1 MKDKL
6 IALIVK
12 FVFTFAA
19 AWLSFGYIG
28 GNALGWIILT
38 AIAVAILNYFISDLI
53 ILPSFGNIVASIM
66 DGLLGALTAFLINL
80 VAGGIKPNNQ
90 IANVFKT
97 NVFKTN
103 LFTLAFFAVVIAII
117 EYFFHKYLL
126 QSTKISS
133 KKGYY
138 K

>member
-38 AIAVAILNYFISDLI
+38 ALAVAILTYFISDLI
-53 ILPSFGNIVASIM
+53 ILPSFGNIVASIV
-66 DGLLGALTAFLINL
+66 DGLLGTLTAFLINL
-80 VAGGIKPNNQ
+80 LAGGIKSNNQ
-90 IANVFKT
+90 IANVFR
-97 NVFKTN
+97 TN
-103 LFTLAFFAVVIAII
+103 LFTLAFFAVVIAVI

-126 QSTKISS
+126 QSNKVSS
-133 KKGYY
+133 KKDYY

>member
-19 AWLSFGYIG
+19 AWLAFGYIG
-28 GNALGWIILT
+28 GNALSWITLT
-38 AIAVAILNYFISDLI
+38 ALAVAVLNYFIGDLI
-53 ILPSFGNIVASIM
+53 ILPSFGNIVASIVN
-66 DGLLGALTAFLINL
+66 GLLGALTAFLINL
-80 VAGGIKPNNQ
+80 LSGVIQPNNQ
-90 IANVFKT
+90 IANVA
-97 NVFKTN
+97 NVFRTN

-126 QSTKISS
+126 QSNKEISKNNYS
-133 KKGYY
+133 K
-138 K
+138 